1 MINITD
7 NAAKAIVGTMQ
18 EEGRDPG
25 RQYMRVAVQGGGC
38 SGLSYKLEF
47 SDQLSEGDEVF
58 AHEAT
63 GIKVAVDKKSMLFLH
78 GLTLD
83 FTSGLNGKGFVF
95 DNPNATGTCGCGT
108 SFKV

>member
-1 MINITD
+1 MINITE
-7 NAAKAIVGTMQ
+7 NAAKAIAQTM
-18 EEGRDPG
+18 ETEGRDPQA
-25 RQYMRVAVQGGGC
+25 QYMRVAVQGGGC

-47 SDQLSEGDEVF
+47 TDEVGEGDEIFGLDEHGV
-58 AHEAT
+58 
-63 GIKVAVDKKSMLFLH
+63 KVVCDQKSMLFLH

-95 DNPNATGTCGCGT
+95 DNPQATGTCGCGT

>member
-7 NAAKAIVGTMQ
+7 PARDAILRTLETEGHDAGRTYLRVG
-18 EEGRDPG
+18 
-25 RQYMRVAVQGGGC
+25 VQGGGC

-47 SDQLSEGDEVF
+47 DSALREGDEIF
-58 AHEAT
+58 SNGDAR
-63 GIKVAVDKKSMLFLH
+63 IIVDSKSMLFLH

-83 FTSGLNGKGFVF
+83 FTSGLNGKGFEF
-95 DNPNATGTCGCGT
+95 SNPNASGTCGCGQ

>member
-1 MINITD
+1 MTMIQITER
-7 NAAKAIVGTMQ
+7 AQQAILDSMR
-18 EEGRDPG
+18 EEGVDPSS
-25 RQYMRVAVQGGGC
+25 RYLRVGVRGGGC

-47 SDQLSEGDEVF
+47 DANLQEGDEVF
-58 AHEAT
+58 PAGDAR
-63 GIKVAVDKKSMLFLH
+63 VVVDSKSMLFLH

-95 DNPNATGTCGCGT
+95 ENPNATGTCGCGQ

>member
-7 NAAKAIVGTMQ
+7 RARDAILDAMQDEKVVADDSFLRVG
-18 EEGRDPG
+18 
-25 RQYMRVAVQGGGC
+25 VQGGGC

-47 SDQLSEGDEVF
+47 DSSLRDGDEVF
-58 AHEAT
+58 TSGDAR
-63 GIKVAVDKKSMLFLH
+63 VVVDPKSLLFLH

-83 FTSGLNGKGFVF
+83 YTSGLNGKGFVF
-95 DNPNATGTCGCGT
+95 DNPNAAGTCGCGQ

>member
-7 NAAKAIVGTMQ
+7 NAAKAIVTTMR
-18 EEGRDPG
+18 EEGRDPSE
-25 RQYMRVAVQGGGC
+25 QYMRVAVQGGGC

-47 SDQLSEGDEVF
+47 SDDLAEGDEVF
-58 AHEAT
+58 AHEGE
-63 GIKVAVDKKSMLFLH
+63 GIKVAVDIKSMLFVH

-95 DNPNATGTCGCGT
+95 DNPNASGTCGCGT